1 MRIKSKNVRPQ
12 IYLHMLQTMLRQLIK
27 EARVGPVAKHIL
39 SGVGRVSGVEVEIRQ
54 IKFAALN
61 FWLTARRKVPM
72 ARPEDRAYPS
82 GSTRRS

>member
-61 FWLTARRKVPM
+61 FMKQVAVLVH
-72 ARPEDRAYPS
+72 
-82 GSTRRS
+82 GSVNAFDI